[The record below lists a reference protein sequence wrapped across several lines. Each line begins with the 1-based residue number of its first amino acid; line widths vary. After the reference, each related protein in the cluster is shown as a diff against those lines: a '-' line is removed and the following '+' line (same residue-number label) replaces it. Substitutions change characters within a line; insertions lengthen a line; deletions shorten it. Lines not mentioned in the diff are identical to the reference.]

1 MLEHLTAKF
10 HHTIVAQDN
19 SRPLEKG
26 GYSSISSEPDQD
38 RWLRQN
44 QLLSQTSNRKIRP
57 TIRPKEQ

>member
-19 SRPLEKG
+19 SRRFGKG
-26 GYSSISSEPDQD
+26 RVLLNLLRADQD

-44 QLLSQTSNRKIRP
+44 QIVIATSNRKIRP